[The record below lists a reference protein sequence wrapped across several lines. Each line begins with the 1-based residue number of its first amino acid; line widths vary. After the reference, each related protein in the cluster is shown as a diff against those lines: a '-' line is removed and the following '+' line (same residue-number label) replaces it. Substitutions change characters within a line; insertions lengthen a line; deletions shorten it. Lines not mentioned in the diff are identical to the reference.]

1 MSRTVFVCLVLGW
14 MLQEKKT
21 AHSINC
27 SCSDSNDGPNEM
39 CGGITCVFNCGSH
52 STERSTTRKSSR
64 KWRRNNAKR
73 VRCVCVS
80 ARYGRLCAGRLCMCV
95 CVPDAMPNTVTLGF
109 FFGVFKLCWFERAEW
124 GNQVNVYCVLEG
136 DARTVRQFDMFPRS
150 VYSAL
155 RFFISACRSPIHAS
169 AHKHTY
175 TTMRASR
182 TS

>member
-109 FFGVFKLCWFERAEW
+109 FSVFLSYAGSSEPNGVIKWIFTVCLNEMHAQS
-124 GNQVNVYCVLEG
+124 GNLICLH
-136 DARTVRQFDMFPRS
+136 VRCTPRCGFLFRP
-150 VYSAL
+150 A
-155 RFFISACRSPIHAS
+155 AHQHAN